1 MNKYIT
7 AIFFTTLVI
16 FASCSSGRVYVT
28 EKPADPVYNRPP
40 SPNPSFVWIGSGY
53 VKRGGKSEYKPG
65 HWASP
70 NNSRHHWVDGYWKPK
85 GKGWVWIPGH
95 WN

>member
-1 MNKYIT
+1 ML
-7 AIFFTTLVI
+7 FLVAALAI

-28 EKPADPVYNRPP
+28 ERPPAPVYDRPP

-53 VKRGGKSEYKPG
+53 VKKGGKYEYQPG

-70 NNSRHHWVDGYWKPK
+70 NNSRHHWIEGHWKPK
-85 GKGWVWIPGH
+85 RKGWVWVQGH